1 MQISVHNR
9 AVNDT
14 ECVKIIIIVAFIHEM
29 LKTIF
34 TGKIP
39 VISNIQFNL
48 YAVIVDSKT
57 EVERAQ
63 GLA

>member
-1 MQISVHNR
+1 
-9 AVNDT
+9 
-14 ECVKIIIIVAFIHEM
+14 M

-34 TGKIP
+34 TWKIP
-39 VISNIQFNL
+39 VISNIQFDL